1 MRRVLELLGL
11 SLLTGA
17 SLLIATMAV
26 AEKKPSK
33 PLANDWIVNDIKIG
47 NESNV
52 VQGRTA
58 PPPGK
63 PVAGKPQA
71 ASSNPGQEPKSVMQ
85 GSAQITGRPQVLVF
99 KVGRPVISSESLPP
113 SNQDSSTNSGA
124 VDAPAPTQAARDI
137 LPMSTGV
144 PTTPPK

>member
-1 MRRVLELLGL
+1 MRRVFELLGI

-17 SLLIATMAV
+17 SLLTATMAA
-26 AEKKPSK
+26 AETKPSK
-33 PLANDWIVNDIKIG
+33 PVANDPVVNDIKIG
-47 NESNV
+47 NKSNV

-71 ASSNPGQEPKSVMQ
+71 ASSNPGQESKSVTQ

-99 KVGRPVISSESLPP
+99 KVGRPVISSESRPP
-113 SNQDSSTNSGA
+113 SNQDSSTNPGA
-124 VDAPAPTQAARDI
+124 VDAPAPTRAARDI

-144 PTTPPK
+144 PITPPK